1 MADMMAT
8 WSFPTRV
15 LFGPG
20 RVRDLPKVL
29 KGAGIARPLLVT
41 DEGLKDLPLVA
52 DILTLLSEAGLEATL
67 FADVKGN
74 PVGRNVEAGVAAYRA
89 AGCDGVLALGGG
101 SGLDAGKVIALM
113 AGQTLPVWDFEEKP
127 GNWRKADPAG
137 IAPIVAVPT
146 TAGTGSEVGRAG
158 VIVDE
163 AAQRKVIIFHPAIL
177 PQTVISDPELTV
189 GLPPAITAATGL
201 DAFTHCFEALCAP
214 GYHPMAEG
222 IALKGMEMIARALP
236 AACHDG
242 GDITARGEMLAAA
255 SMGAVAFQK
264 GLGGVH
270 ALAHA
275 IGGLFDTHHGLTNA
289 ILLPYLIERNA
300 PAIGDK
306 MALLGRVL
314 GLSDP
319 TPAGISNWVL
329 GFRAQLGIPETLT
342 EIGVTA
348 DRAED
353 VGALAAQDN
362 CALGNPIPLEA
373 KAYVRLFEA
382 ALSGDLGRAASA

>member
-8 WSFPTRV
+8 WGFPTRV

-20 RVRDLPKVL
+20 RVRDLPKAL
-29 KGAGIARPLLVT
+29 KGGGIARPLLVT

-52 DILTLLSEAGLEATL
+52 DILARLSEAGLDATL

-236 AACHDG
+236 AACQDG
-242 GDITARGEMLAAA
+242 GDIAARGEMLAAA

-306 MALLGRVL
+306 MALLGRML
-314 GLSDP
+314 ELTDP
-319 TPAGISNWVL
+319 TPAGIRDWVM
-329 GFRAQLGIPETLT
+329 GFRAQLGIPETLA

-348 DRAED
+348 DRAEEI
-353 VGALAAQDN
+353 GALAAQDN
-362 CALGNPIPLEA
+362 CALGNPIPLDA

-382 ALSGDLGRAASA
+382 ALSGDPGRAASA